1 MHVVIGIATAYAIG
15 TEFSRRSRGAWLRCA
30 GDSPLI
36 ALTGKLLPLFALF
49 FALLGIEALILHAGF
64 ELAYRGNVLMMV
76 VAAMLF
82 IVAYQS
88 LAALLTLLCAI
99 LPWVCVSLRSSR
111 RRPWAMPPSVC
122 RFRPRIASQKPGA
135 HHWRCAGISCCCLA
149 GARPTFSR

>member
-99 LPWVCVSLRSSR
+99 LPWV
-111 RRPWAMPPSVC
+111 
-122 RFRPRIASQKPGA
+122 
-135 HHWRCAGISCCCLA
+135 
-149 GARPTFSR
+149 